1 MYKHINYRLIMHI
14 IGNVLV
20 FESVFIVLSI
30 IISFLYNGNDKVAL
44 FSTFFIT
51 LFCGLILLMFSKGA
65 SGEETTRKDSFIAV
79 TLSWIFLSV
88 FGALPYIFSQSTP
101 TIIDALFESVSGFT
115 TTGSSV
121 IPDVESLERGILFW
135 RAETHWIGGMGIIV
149 LVIAILPYYK
159 IGVSNLLVAEGSIMG
174 VERLKPRIIDT
185 AKRLW
190 IIYIVLTIAEIIL
203 LMIGGM
209 SWYDAVCHS
218 FATIATGGFST
229 KNDSVAGFSPYIQY
243 VIIVFMFLS
252 GINFSLH
259 YFGFHGRFK
268 KILNNE
274 EFRAYAIIILIIS
287 VILSF
292 TTYKFFNSAEHA
304 FRHALFQIVSIIT
317 ATGFASAD
325 YTLWSEFSVLL
336 VFISMFFGACVG
348 STGGGIK
355 IARYV
360 IVFKRIGLHFRQ
372 LVKPNAVNVA
382 RYNGNIIEPST
393 FSSVFAFIFLYGL
406 TFIVGSIFMSILGL
420 DWQSASSSV
429 ITTLGGIGPG
439 LGLIGPSNTFVDIP
453 TAGKVYLSLN
463 MIAGRLEIVSFLI
476 LFSRSFYKV

>member
-1 MYKHINYRLIMHI
+1 MHI

-20 FESVFIVLSI
+20 FESVFLILSI
-30 IISFLYNGNDKVAL
+30 IISFIYHGHDKGAL
-44 FSTFFIT
+44 FSTFGIT
-51 LFCGLILLMFSKGA
+51 LICGLILLMISKGT
-65 SGEETTRKDSFIAV
+65 SHEETTRKDSFIAV
-79 TLSWIFLSV
+79 SLSWIFLSI
-88 FGALPYIFSQSTP
+88 FGALPYIFNHATL
-101 TIIDALFESVSGFT
+101 TITDALFESVSGFT

-121 IPDVESLERGILFW
+121 IPDVESLERGVLFW

-159 IGVSNLLVAEGSIMG
+159 MGVSNLLVAEGSMMG

-190 IIYIVLTIAEIIL
+190 IIYITLTVAEIIL

-209 SWYDAVCHS
+209 NWFDAICHS

-243 VIIVFMFLS
+243 IIIIFMFLS

-259 YFGFHGRFK
+259 YFGFHGKYK
-268 KILNNE
+268 KIFNNL
-274 EFRAYAIIILIIS
+274 EFRTYAIIILSIS
-287 VILSF
+287 IILSF
-292 TTYKFFNSAEHA
+292 TTFKFFNHAELA
-304 FRHALFQIVSIIT
+304 FRHSLFQIVSIIT

-336 VFISMFFGACVG
+336 VFLAMFFGACVG

-360 IVFKRIGLHFRQ
+360 IIVKRIGLHFKQ
-372 LVKPNAVNVA
+372 LIKPNAVHVA
-382 RYNGNIIEPST
+382 RYNGEIIEPST
-393 FSSVFAFIFLYGL
+393 FSSVFAFVFLYGL
-406 TFIVGSIFMSILGL
+406 TFVLGSIFMTIIGL

-439 LGLIGPSNTFVDIP
+439 LGLIGPSHTFIGIP
-453 TAGKVYLSLN
+453 MIGKIYLSLN
-463 MIAGRLEIVSFLI
+463 MIAGRLEIVSFFI
-476 LFSRSFYKV
+476 LFSRSFYKI